1 MLFLH
6 KKDVHQQ
13 RIPVQS
19 AQPASPHLEREAL
32 PAGGVA
38 MHQST
43 GVLILF
49 PEDGACAEGTIV
61 GLAGL

>member
-1 MLFLH
+1 M
-6 KKDVHQQ
+6 HQQ

-19 AQPASPHLEREAL
+19 AQPASPHLERDAL
-32 PAGGVA
+32 PAGGMA

-43 GVLILF
+43 RVLILF
-49 PEDGACAEGTIV
+49 PEDGACAAGTIV

>member
-1 MLFLH
+1 M
-6 KKDVHQQ
+6 
-13 RIPVQS
+13 QS

>member
-1 MLFLH
+1 M
-6 KKDVHQQ
+6 HQQ

-32 PAGGVA
+32 PAGGMA

-43 GVLILF
+43 RVLILF